1 MRESS
6 SKISRTCSAS
16 FRRNVNRQMGAALR
30 NPTVIAVLAALG
42 VAILGGVMTD
52 IGPWY
57 ESLKKPAFNP
67 PNWVFGPAW
76 TIIYA
81 LAVVAAVAGW
91 RATRTSAERA
101 WLISLFF
108 FNALLNIL
116 WSAIFFTFKRPD
128 WAFAEVIVLWLS
140 VLALIVF
147 FYRFSKTTALALL
160 PYLAWVAFA
169 AYLNFTVVQLNGP
182 FG

>member
-1 MRESS
+1 
-6 SKISRTCSAS
+6 
-16 FRRNVNRQMGAALR
+16 MGGALR
-30 NPTVIAVLAALG
+30 NPVVVAVLAALT
-42 VAILGGVMTD
+42 VAVIGGAMTN

-57 ESLKKPAFNP
+57 ENLEKPAFNP
-67 PNWVFGPAW
+67 PNWVFAPAW

-81 LAVVAAVAGW
+81 LAVIAAVAGW
-91 RATRTSAERA
+91 RATRNNAERA

-108 FNALLNIL
+108 VNAVLNIL
-116 WSAIFFTFKRPD
+116 WSALFFTFQRPD
-128 WAFAEVIVLWLS
+128 WALAEVATLWLS

-147 FYRFSKTTALALL
+147 FLRFSKLAALVLI

-169 AYLNFTVVQLNGP
+169 AYLNLAVVRLNGP